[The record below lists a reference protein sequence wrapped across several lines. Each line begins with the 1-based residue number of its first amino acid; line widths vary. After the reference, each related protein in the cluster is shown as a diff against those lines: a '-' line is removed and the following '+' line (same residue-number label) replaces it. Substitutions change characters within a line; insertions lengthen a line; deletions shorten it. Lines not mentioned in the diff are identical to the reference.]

1 MNENPMIFVVDDDP
15 AARNS
20 LAALVQSRG
29 MAVKTYASAEDFLA
43 AYEPAKRGCLIAD
56 VRMTGMSGL
65 ELLDQ
70 MKSKGVNLPVIVITG
85 FADVPIAVR
94 AMRAGAVT
102 FLEKPCG
109 EQELWDAIQMAMQIE
124 SESNALRK
132 QREET
137 EQGYASLTPAEHE
150 VLAKVIAGQTNKTI
164 ASDLQLGLRTI
175 ELRRARIME
184 KLKTNSLA
192 ELVRRVLAIRPSR
205 EAG

>member
-1 MNENPMIFVVDDDP
+1 MNESPVIFVVDDDP

-20 LAALVQSRG
+20 LAALIQSREL
-29 MAVKTYASAEDFLA
+29 AVKTFASAEDFLA
-43 AYEPAKRGCLIAD
+43 AYEPGKRGCLIVD

-65 ELLDQ
+65 DLQDQ
-70 MKSKGVNLPVIVITG
+70 MKTKGVNLPVIVITG

-109 EQELWDAIQMAMQIE
+109 EQELWDAIQTALHVE
-124 SESNALRK
+124 SESNELRRK
-132 QREET
+132 RDEI

-150 VLAKVIAGQTNKTI
+150 VLAKIMAGQTNKAI
-164 ASDLQLGLRTI
+164 ASELGLGLRTV

-184 KLKTNSLA
+184 KMKAESLA
-192 ELVRRVLAIRPSR
+192 EMVRRVILIRPAN
-205 EAG
+205 EGE